1 MADSLRN
8 LFWTTRGFFSEL
20 ASGVGDMNNFKVNS
34 FTMDLLFSLLLM
46 SDFAVATSVQ
56 LVLLQYHFLPSVLWP
71 GFSWGLYR
79 APLVFPVCCR
89 RSKISSPPRSFHTLY
104 CRASRW
110 LYILIICVAYTA
122 FWPRTVKLFLCNTWR
137 CQRSMKAWNKM
148 TKSCLRPQ
156 STLNAT
162 EGQLR
167 TRF

>member
-1 MADSLRN
+1 MADSLKN

-46 SDFAVATSVQ
+46 SDFAVTTSVQ
-56 LVLLQYHFLPSVLWP
+56 LVFLQYHFLPSVLWP

-122 FWPRTVKLFLCNTWR
+122 FL
-137 CQRSMKAWNKM
+137 
-148 TKSCLRPQ
+148 
-156 STLNAT
+156 AT
-162 EGQLR
+162 HSKIVSLQYLTMPKIDESLE
-167 TRF
+167 